1 MLVAVVLIIA
11 LFHCLVQI
19 FAKKLEPHAE
29 LRANS
34 SLAEKKLVT
43 QDAISETI
51 ILPGADRN
59 KAIAPIK
66 TIETLPEHDD

>member
-1 MLVAVVLIIA
+1 MAVEKVIWL
-11 LFHCLVQI
+11 CMQPV
-19 FAKKLEPHAE
+19 
-29 LRANS
+29 RADS